1 MTKETS
7 RSRRAKR
14 PYLIGCDLG
23 LLGKP
28 TKSDLLRPSPVAFPR
43 PTPNFAALVPL
54 FMPQPIVWQC
64 PSNIALVKYWGKH
77 GVQLPQNP
85 SVSFT
90 LQQAR
95 TQMELRYTPNG
106 GPAWAL
112 DFWFN
117 DQPNEKFRE
126 KIAQFLH
133 SRASE
138 LPFLAGL
145 DLQIRSHNTFPHS
158 AGIASSASSMGALAL
173 CLSSLAEQVQGQ
185 ALPAPQFYQQASRWA
200 RLASGSACRSV
211 YGGVTVWG
219 ATPAVPGSSDEFA
232 VPLPGELHPAF
243 AHYRDTI
250 LIVSGAEKSVSSR
263 AGHALMQGH
272 PYAQVRYEQ
281 ARAHTARLVAV
292 LANGD
297 LTTFIEIVENEALT
311 LHGLMMN
318 SSPSFTLMQ
327 PNTLAIIE
335 RLRAYRQATGIP
347 VCFTLD
353 AGPNVH
359 LLYPAA
365 HQAPVM
371 AWVADQLAPLCEN
384 GRYLPDE
391 LGPGP
396 SAQ

>member
-1 MTKETS
+1 
-7 RSRRAKR
+7 
-14 PYLIGCDLG
+14 
-23 LLGKP
+23 
-28 TKSDLLRPSPVAFPR
+28 
-43 PTPNFAALVPL
+43 
-54 FMPQPIVWQC
+54 MPQPIVWQC

-90 LQQAR
+90 LQQAC

-106 GPAWAL
+106 GPAWTL
-112 DFWFN
+112 NFWFE

-126 KIAQFLH
+126 KIAQFLR
-133 SRASE
+133 SQAPE
-138 LPFLAGL
+138 MPFLAGL
-145 DLQIRSHNTFPHS
+145 DLQIRSRNTFPHS

-173 CLSSLAEQVQGQ
+173 CLSTLASQVAGH
-185 ALPAPQFYQQASRWA
+185 APAPAEFYRQASRWA

-211 YGGVTVWG
+211 YGGATVWG
-219 ATPAVPGSSDEFA
+219 STPAVPGSSDEFA
-232 VPLPGELHPAF
+232 VPLPTALHPEF
-243 AHYRDTI
+243 ADYHDTI

-272 PYAQVRYEQ
+272 PYAQVRYQQ
-281 ARAHTARLVAV
+281 ARTHTTTLVEV

-297 LTTFIEIVENEALT
+297 LATFIEIVENEALT

-327 PNTLAIIE
+327 PNTLAIIA

-365 HQAPVM
+365 HEAPVM
-371 AWVADQLAPLCEN
+371 AWVRDQLAPLCEN
-384 GRYLPDE
+384 GRYLPDQ
-391 LGPGP
+391 LGAGP
-396 SAQ
+396 ILTNG